1 MAATKTP
8 AQIREYL
15 RKQKWIRRFA
25 KNMKEVGDRS
35 VEEVRMILSGGYGV
49 NTVAAGFEWSVSPQ
63 GHDYWYNIHKEFEKF
78 YYYG

>member
-25 KNMKEVGDRS
+25 KNMKEVGHHS
-35 VEEVRMILSGGYGV
+35 AEEARMILSGGYGV
-49 NTVAAGFEWSVSPQ
+49 NTVAAGFEWGVSPQ